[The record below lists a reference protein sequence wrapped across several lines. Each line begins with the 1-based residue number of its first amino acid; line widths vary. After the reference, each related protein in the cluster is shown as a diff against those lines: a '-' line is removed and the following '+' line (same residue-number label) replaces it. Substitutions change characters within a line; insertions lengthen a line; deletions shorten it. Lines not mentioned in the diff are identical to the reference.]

1 MRNVLDGNWCVKK
14 NKCRIGGQNL
24 RFYIRGVWKSME
36 DDTVDRVF
44 WNYTDQSDKMI
55 DDMIGGVDG
64 NIIFTMDKR
73 SRDVC
78 S

>member
-1 MRNVLDGNWCVKK
+1 
-14 NKCRIGGQNL
+14 
-24 RFYIRGVWKSME
+24 ME
-36 DDTVDRVF
+36 DDTADRVF

>member
-1 MRNVLDGNWCVKK
+1 
-14 NKCRIGGQNL
+14 
-24 RFYIRGVWKSME
+24 ME

-44 WNYTDQSDKMI
+44 WNYTDQSENMI

-64 NIIFTMDKR
+64 NTLFDMDKR
-73 SRDVC
+73 SREVY